1 MPGNTRPSPAPA
13 LPIVTYPSLL
23 PPEGQMH
30 LVVTLPWPWV
40 PFPTMAHDPRGSSP
54 SFESQLPIPGSWTL
68 TPACH
73 AASYMAL
80 NPIFPVTSR
89 AAAPLLPAQRGHLIL
104 RLHEVPNPGAFPG
117 CRSLPTRP
125 WLPRMLR
132 PSHGHPALLD
142 VTFPKMHLPASC
154 LQGRCTPAPDLAWPR
169 MKKPSSACVIKPAP
183 PPPAPRQ
190 SRERARP
197 AGECSFHG

>member
-1 MPGNTRPSPAPA
+1 MQAESHSSSLSRPPPTGDRLPGNTRPSPAPA

-104 RLHEVPNPGAFPG
+104 RLHEVPNPGPSLDAGACPHGPGFP
-117 CRSLPTRP
+117 
-125 WLPRMLR
+125 
-132 PSHGHPALLD
+132 
-142 VTFPKMHLPASC
+142 
-154 LQGRCTPAPDLAWPR
+154 
-169 MKKPSSACVIKPAP
+169 
-183 PPPAPRQ
+183 
-190 SRERARP
+190 
-197 AGECSFHG
+197 ECSGLHTATLRF